1 MVDKF
6 NSKILLA
13 FLICLAGCSY
23 KKGSDKQG
31 GGTLQGAA
39 TGAVSGGITGAQFS
53 SAAGPGIW
61 IGAGLGA
68 VAGAAQ
74 GMMADEIEEE
84 QRELGKKIYV
94 EAEISKAQVMLTEHY
109 KRRLEIHPTR
119 DIYPADYFFR
129 SDEREL
135 NKVSEALVLELARL
149 NKDRLPWS
157 RLRIIN
163 YVKSNDVNLENYTEA
178 YATQLALDRSKAI
191 MNEFIKN
198 GIDPRR
204 IEARAMVVDMPLIL
218 DPNDDPARYN
228 QAVEIIPIDR

>member
-1 MVDKF
+1 MV
-6 NSKILLA
+6 NNLNIKILLPI
-13 FLICLAGCSY
+13 LICISGCSY
-23 KKGSDKQG
+23 KKGPDKQG

-74 GMMADEIEEE
+74 GMMADQIEEE
-84 QRELGKKIYV
+84 QRDLGKKIYL

-109 KRRLEIHPTR
+109 KRRLEIYPTR
-119 DIYPADYFFR
+119 DIYPADYFFHADAR
-129 SDEREL
+129 DL
-135 NKVSEALVLELARL
+135 NKVSEALVFELARL

-163 YVKSNDVNLENYTEA
+163 YVKSNDSTAENYTEA

-204 IEARAMVVDMPLIL
+204 IEARAMVVDMPLVL
-218 DPNDDPARYN
+218 DPNDDPSRYN